1 METNDNTKTKKP
13 LIIGIIVAVVVIA
26 VIFLLIPKGSKED
39 TTVKEAVK
47 DYLLD
52 ENINDANEVFLTYA
66 DTLDVVSADE
76 LSDVLLG
83 NFFLQMDCKNQYWT
97 VEYYTEEG
105 IQQVAF
111 LEEKVVGS
119 RWYENTSEKN
129 YVDEYEIK
137 DGCIVKEWLAPAKD
151 GQLLGD
157 YENRK
162 FQLRKVC
169 DDVYISYRL
178 DDNGSIEG
186 LDAIM
191 ILRNQGITDK
201 QYEESVNDVK
211 AAIEDIIVNNLG
223 LELEDK

>member
-1 METNDNTKTKKP
+1 METNNNTKNKKP

-26 VIFLLIPKGSKED
+26 IIFLLIPKGSEED

-47 DYLLD
+47 NYLLD
-52 ENINDANEVFLTYA
+52 ENINDANEVFLTYT
-66 DTLDVVSADE
+66 DTLEVVSADE

-111 LEEKVVGS
+111 LEEKVIGG

-137 DGCIVKEWLAPAKD
+137 DGCVVKEWLAPPKE
-151 GQLLGD
+151 GELLGD
-157 YENRK
+157 NEIRN

-178 DDNGSIEG
+178 DDNGSVEG

-201 QYEESVNDVK
+201 QYEKAVNDVK
-211 AAIEDIIVNNLG
+211 ATIEDIIVNYLG
-223 LELEDK
+223 LELEDE